1 MVFQEVTCRKK
12 KKSSI
17 RKVCINL
24 SKMPRTGKIEKTS
37 YNTTNIVT
45 KCNYMTSEI
54 GKEQQGMTEN
64 FLLYMGNNEIIIY
77 NKM

>member
-24 SKMPRTGKIEKTS
+24 SKMPRTGKKEKTS
-37 YNTTNIVT
+37 YNTTNIIT
-45 KCNYMTSEI
+45 KCNHMTRKI
-54 GKEQQGMTEN
+54 GKEQQGMTEI
-64 FLLYMGNNEIIIY
+64 FLLNIGNNEIIMY